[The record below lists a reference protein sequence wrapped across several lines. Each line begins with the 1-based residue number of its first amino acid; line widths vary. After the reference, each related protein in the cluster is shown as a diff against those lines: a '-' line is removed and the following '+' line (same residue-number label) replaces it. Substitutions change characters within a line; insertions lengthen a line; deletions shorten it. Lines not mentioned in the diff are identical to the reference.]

1 MAAGAAVTQSE
12 DSGHDKP
19 NAQIQLEKPVDTSPL
34 YTMQAFFD
42 GKMKVEDF
50 ARSEQERPS
59 VPHYVFD
66 DTLPV
71 IDIAAI
77 KERSSEEREANVA
90 KMLMAAR
97 SWGFFRIINHDVPVE
112 LVKQV
117 EANGKQFF
125 ALPMERKLSVRA
137 PDFVFGYTGGSPIK
151 WKSKWWL
158 EGLMIKVT
166 DEALDDMVNQVYP
179 HEKEFAAQFKKDL
192 KSFFGPMHELSR
204 FIVEEL
210 TEGLGLERD
219 TYTRLETPNSNC
231 TGRMN
236 HYPVCSDP
244 DSVLG
249 IPGHA
254 DTQMLAILYQDDVGG
269 LQVLKD
275 GEWVGIRPDDNSFI
289 VNIGDTFQAIT
300 NGILHSAS
308 HRAVVNSKKDRYS
321 TVYFYGIDNSITL
334 TVPPGLITEDR
345 PLKYRP
351 FTIMEHRKYIVDNEV
366 PLDAVRHLQIN
377 PEA

>member
-112 LVKQV
+112 LVL
-117 EANGKQFF
+117 NN
-125 ALPMERKLSVRA
+125 ALEPSSSSKTMIVKRPRGLSDV
-137 PDFVFGYTGGSPIK
+137 
-151 WKSKWWL
+151 L
-158 EGLMIKVT
+158 EV
-166 DEALDDMVNQVYP
+166 
-179 HEKEFAAQFKKDL
+179 
-192 KSFFGPMHELSR
+192 S
-204 FIVEEL
+204 
-210 TEGLGLERD
+210 
-219 TYTRLETPNSNC
+219 
-231 TGRMN
+231 
-236 HYPVCSDP
+236 
-244 DSVLG
+244 
-249 IPGHA
+249 
-254 DTQMLAILYQDDVGG
+254 
-269 LQVLKD
+269 
-275 GEWVGIRPDDNSFI
+275 
-289 VNIGDTFQAIT
+289 
-300 NGILHSAS
+300 
-308 HRAVVNSKKDRYS
+308 
-321 TVYFYGIDNSITL
+321 
-334 TVPPGLITEDR
+334 
-345 PLKYRP
+345 
-351 FTIMEHRKYIVDNEV
+351 
-366 PLDAVRHLQIN
+366 
-377 PEA
+377 